1 MKFDSPLKKQIKVA
15 PAGVMENPNFRQWFG
30 QSSVINS
37 DGSPKMIYHGTDEK
51 FDAFKPSDQGIFGKG
66 IYLTSC
72 EEDAMQYCTGEPMKL
87 FASIQRPFV
96 TQADYAMGEEY
107 GLEYPAMPMIKAL
120 FPDQVDAM
128 VNKILRGDPRLD
140 GTITRVLREL
150 GHDGIQVNWA
160 DGLVHYIALRCNQ
173 VKSATGN
180 DGSFSMLKA
189 SIYE

>member
-1 MKFDSPLKKQIKVA
+1 MRSIRSACKSSCA
-15 PAGVMENPNFRQWFG
+15 PNGHF
-30 QSSVINS
+30 IN
-37 DGSPKMIYHGTDEK
+37 
-51 FDAFKPSDQGIFGKG
+51 AQGW
-66 IYLTSC
+66 LAHTH
-72 EEDAMQYCTGEPMKL
+72 
-87 FASIQRPFV
+87 R
-96 TQADYAMGEEY
+96 Y
-107 GLEYPAMPMIKAL
+107 GLAFLAAHAHAGHDHGGHDEGEGAGRQAQPPIGEAHAPEI
-120 FPDQVDAM
+120 PPEGRVDQVDAM
-128 VNKILRGDPRLD
+128 VNKVLRGDPRLD